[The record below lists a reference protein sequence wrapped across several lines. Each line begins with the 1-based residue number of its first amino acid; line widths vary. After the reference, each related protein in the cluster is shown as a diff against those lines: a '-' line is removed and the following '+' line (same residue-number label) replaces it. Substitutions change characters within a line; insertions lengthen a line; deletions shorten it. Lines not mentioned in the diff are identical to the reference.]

1 MQNWMPFQSRWIQR
15 AFWLS
20 RLSQLVV
27 MTSMCLLTIYCL
39 LHPSNS
45 HISSLEARATVLS
58 CFTQYGP
65 QNPRC
70 ACRMRW
76 RYFLPA
82 FGKIHNIFKKL
93 SAATPQRNDLQIFLK
108 GGISPLKFTL
118 TTLLGCISPFHFR
131 VHLGCISPF
140 HLSSPSA
147 KHIEEKEAPKDLCPL
162 VQRSVVCWYPYD
174 YYFYVSCYFF
184 NTLSNY
190 FQKEQLNKPAH
201 PPTGILPFYSACS
214 Q

>member
-1 MQNWMPFQSRWIQR
+1 MQADSLPGEPQVTQNWMPFQSRWIQR

-20 RLSQLVV
+20 RLSRLVV

-39 LHPSNS
+39 LHPSNG

-76 RYFLPA
+76 RYFLLA

-93 SAATPQRNDLQIFLK
+93 SAATPQRNNLQIFLK
-108 GGISPLKFTL
+108 CGISPLKMNMSLFPGTSL
-118 TTLLGCISPFHFR
+118 KIQRLRLCISGHGFDPW
-131 VHLGCISPF
+131 LG
-140 HLSSPSA
+140 
-147 KHIEEKEAPKDLCPL
+147 
-162 VQRSVVCWYPYD
+162 
-174 YYFYVSCYFF
+174 
-184 NTLSNY
+184 N
-190 FQKEQLNKPAH
+190 
-201 PPTGILPFYSACS
+201 
-214 Q
+214 